1 MDPRLYILG
10 GLALL
15 AVVAVAYLLVAT
27 VGYFVGAARARR
39 GRVVAQLSGEVE
51 AIPEPIVPGGPPP
64 VLDADPF
71 AASRT
76 REPGYETR
84 VEATA
89 SEPRAA
95 IEAALSETS
104 PLFSPAAPEAPT
116 EESPVATA
124 TSTPTDETER
134 IAALL
139 ASLQERA
146 EQELAAAQ
154 APSSVAPSAIGEQP
168 AAAAP
173 PTAAVPPAITAP
185 PTAAVPPAAA
195 VPPPAVP
202 PAAAVPAAAP
212 PAPEYHLVAPVELHF
227 TEGSGRI
234 GVRPGTRTHDEF
246 QRLANAL
253 LSELKQAQSR
263 ARQ

>member
-1 MDPRLYILG
+1 M
-10 GLALL
+10 

-116 EESPVATA
+116 EEPPVATA

-139 ASLQERA
+139 ASLQEQA

-154 APSSVAPSAIGEQP
+154 APPSVAPSAISEQL
-168 AAAAP
+168 A
-173 PTAAVPPAITAP
+173 AAVPPP
-185 PTAAVPPAAA
+185 AVPPAAA

-227 TEGSGRI
+227 TQGSGRI

-263 ARQ
+263 AHQ